1 MSTHLE
7 SATEKL
13 QRAEQHIAD
22 FESGLSEFTRD
33 NPLRLAYD
41 PNPRT
46 KQRAKLVRARSELPG
61 SLICVVGDA
70 VHNMRSALDHLA
82 TAVAVHL
89 KVDKKGLSETHFTV
103 RPTKADFRNAIKE
116 ERVTRLGAGWIQ
128 FLERMEPY
136 YGGKAANLHIIS
148 TLDNFD
154 KHRKLLVLSIFSDTF
169 RYDGQNMIPVER
181 GIPSAKGV
189 TLALDPAEVGHHT
202 HSQTR
207 IVINE
212 SISGL
217 DPNAWAN
224 TTLKNLAA
232 SVETVLDAA
241 KADSATLFP

>member
-1 MSTHLE
+1 MSTELE
-7 SATEKL
+7 SAREKL

-22 FESGLSEFTRD
+22 FESGFSDFTRD
-33 NPLRLAYD
+33 NPLRPAYD
-41 PNPRT
+41 PNPT
-46 KQRAKLVRARSELPG
+46 MKQRAKLVRVRSKLPG

-82 TAVAVHL
+82 TAVAVHH
-89 KVDKKGLSETHFTV
+89 KVDKKGLAETHFTV
-103 RPTKADFRNAIKE
+103 RPTKGDFYNAIKE
-116 ERVTRLGAGWIQ
+116 DRVTKLGAGWVQ
-128 FLERMEPY
+128 FLEGTEPY
-136 YGGKAANLHIIS
+136 NGGKGSDLYVIS
-148 TLDNFD
+148 SLDNFD
-154 KHRKLLVLSIFSDTF
+154 KHRKLLVLSMLNDTF

-181 GIPSAKGV
+181 GIPSAEGV
-189 TLALDPAEVGHHT
+189 TLALDPAEAGHHT

-232 SVETVLDAA
+232 SVQAVLDAA
-241 KADSATLFP
+241 QADTASLFP